1 MKKSPSRSKT
11 STSASKASPKTPSD
25 QRIDVLERQVRSLRR
40 EVQRHDEW
48 IDTMSSSYLKR
59 LFWVLQGY
67 RLHRVGRWYGKTEEL
82 H

>member
-1 MKKSPSRSKT
+1 MKSPSTSKT
-11 STSASKASPKTPSD
+11 STSASKASQSKTTD

-40 EVQRHDEW
+40 QVQIHDEW
-48 IDTMSSSYLKR
+48 IDTMSSSFIKR

-82 H
+82 R